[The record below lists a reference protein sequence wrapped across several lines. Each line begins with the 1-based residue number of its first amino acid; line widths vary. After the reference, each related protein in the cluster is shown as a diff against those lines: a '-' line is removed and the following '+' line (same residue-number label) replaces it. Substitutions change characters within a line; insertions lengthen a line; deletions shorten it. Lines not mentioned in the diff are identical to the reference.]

1 MNFLKQYRIPFT
13 GLKNGPH
20 DFDFEI
26 DKRFFDEF
34 DYSIVKDG
42 QLRVLLT
49 LEKGDTM
56 LILHFNI
63 EGTISLNCNLC
74 LNGYPEK
81 TTINER
87 LIVKFQ
93 EEEDNLSDSTE
104 EILVLS
110 KSDYELDI
118 APWLYEYINL
128 AVPINNRCENPGN
141 ESFCDKEMIAK
152 IEALRTSEET
162 KEQNDPR
169 WDILKSIKNN

>member
-1 MNFLKQYRIPFT
+1 MKFLKQYRIPFT

-34 DYSIVKDG
+34 DYSIVKNG
-42 QLRVLLT
+42 QLKVLLT

-56 LILHFNI
+56 LILTFTI
-63 EGTISLNCNLC
+63 EGSILLNCNLC
-74 LNGYPEK
+74 LNEYSEK
-81 TTINER
+81 TIINER

-93 EEEDNLSDSTE
+93 EEDDLSTSTE

-128 AVPINNRCENPGN
+128 AVPINSRCDNPGN
-141 ESFCDKEMIAK
+141 ESFCDTEMIAK
-152 IEALRTSEET
+152 IEALRMSEEKT
-162 KEQNDPR
+162 EQNDPR